1 MNKKIALYKF
11 LAQKRKLNVLIE
23 GRSMYPTLQ
32 EGDEIFIINDNEY
45 CIGNVVAFMYNN
57 ELVAHRL
64 LKIENDVFFCK
75 GDNAI
80 TIEAIY
86 KYQLIGI
93 VIQFKRK
100 HIVYDIERIR
110 ENETQRVYKICAAIN
125 SNYLKNHEEITL

>member
-100 HIVYDIERIR
+100 HIVYDIERIS

>member
-1 MNKKIALYKF
+1 ME
-11 LAQKRKLNVLIE
+11 LNSLIV
-23 GRSMYPTLQ
+23 SPHL
-32 EGDEIFIINDNEY
+32 
-45 CIGNVVAFMYNN
+45 
-57 ELVAHRL
+57 LHRL

-100 HIVYDIERIR
+100 HIVYDIERIS

>member
-11 LAQKRKLNVLIE
+11 LAQRRKLNVLIE

-100 HIVYDIERIR
+100 HIVYDIERIS

>member
-100 HIVYDIERIR
+100 HIVYDM
-110 ENETQRVYKICAAIN
+110 C
-125 SNYLKNHEEITL
+125 SNKFKLP